1 MERSNIKPVGRRYL
15 PLEEKRKARSI
26 KMSDKEWQQ
35 IQNQAARKKISVS
48 KHIRETLLKLDS

>member
-1 MERSNIKPVGRRYL
+1 MNVKSVGRRYL

-35 IQNQAARKKISVS
+35 IQHQAATKKISVS
-48 KHIRETLLKLDS
+48 KYIRDTMLKLDS